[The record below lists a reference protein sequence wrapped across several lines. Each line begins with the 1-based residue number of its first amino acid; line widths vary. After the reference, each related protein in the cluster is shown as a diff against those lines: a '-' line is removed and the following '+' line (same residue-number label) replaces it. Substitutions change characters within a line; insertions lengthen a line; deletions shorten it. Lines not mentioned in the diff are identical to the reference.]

1 MSSVKSSPAP
11 PNSSAAIDKNSQQ
24 LDVTVD
30 AQQALLERLIDSYQA
45 FSELQTIT
53 DSMGSFVVCSRIKAS
68 RSLAYTEGED
78 CISNKKRRVECDLE
92 EGPPP
97 PATDLSF
104 LNHQGDEE
112 DNGEEEES
120 EAALRIHRNKS
131 SAKRMLILYQ
141 DLRRA
146 QTMFGEEM
154 EKFMDE
160 TESSC
165 RAVQDEQRM
174 SACSE

>member
-1 MSSVKSSPAP
+1 MSSVKSSSAP
-11 PNSSAAIDKNSQQ
+11 LNPSAAIDKNSQQ

-68 RSLAYTEGED
+68 RSHVYTEGET
-78 CISNKKRRVECDLE
+78 CMSNKKRRVECDSE

-97 PATDLSF
+97 AADLSF
-104 LNHQGDEE
+104 LSNQGD
-112 DNGEEEES
+112 DDGEEEES
-120 EAALRIHRNKS
+120 ETALRIHRNKS